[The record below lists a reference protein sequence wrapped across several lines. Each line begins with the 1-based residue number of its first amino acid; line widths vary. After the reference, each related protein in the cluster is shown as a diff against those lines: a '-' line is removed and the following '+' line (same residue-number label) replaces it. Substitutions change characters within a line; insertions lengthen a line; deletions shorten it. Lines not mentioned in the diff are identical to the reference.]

1 MTMTMT
7 DEEYASLRS
16 LPVAKLPNLNEK
28 CVVDCLV
35 MFEGGSFLE
44 NLAWQNFG
52 SFVNV
57 LHRAPNN
64 QAHFIQTHLP
74 ILIHLTTTH

>member
-16 LPVAKLPNLNEK
+16 LPVAKLPILNEK

-35 MFEGGSFLE
+35 MFEGG
-44 NLAWQNFG
+44 
-52 SFVNV
+52 
-57 LHRAPNN
+57 
-64 QAHFIQTHLP
+64 
-74 ILIHLTTTH
+74 